1 MSEIVLH
8 QLSFAYGE
16 TPVFK
21 LLNLRFA
28 EGEIYGLTGRSG
40 LGKTT
45 LLRLLAG
52 LEKPQS
58 GEIQGLEGKRVAL
71 LFQEDRLC
79 LNLNALTNVRMVMPE
94 AKDHQMRVEQEES
107 IRRTL
112 LELGLQ
118 DQLHQPV
125 RNFSGGMRRRVAL
138 ARALLA
144 ETELLL
150 LDEPFQGLDPESRA
164 SAIEA
169 IKKLRGGRSCL
180 VVSHDEDDYTAL
192 GAKVIYLEDAQN

>member
-8 QLSFAYGE
+8 EISFGYGE
-16 TPVFK
+16 TSVFK
-21 LLNLRFA
+21 QLNLRIT
-28 EGEIYGLTGRSG
+28 EGAMYGLTGRSG

-52 LEKPQS
+52 LEKSQS
-58 GEIQGLEGKRVAL
+58 GELKGLEGKRVAL

-79 LNLNALTNVRMVMPE
+79 LNLNALTNVRMVLPE
-94 AKDHQMRVEQEES
+94 AKDHPTRVEQEES
-107 IRRTL
+107 IRLTL
-112 LELGLQ
+112 AELGLQ

-164 SAIEA
+164 LAIVA
-169 IKKLRGGRSCL
+169 IKKLRAGRTCL
-180 VVSHDEDDYTAL
+180 VVSHDEDDYAAL
-192 GAKVIYLEDAQN
+192 GAEIIYLEDVQT